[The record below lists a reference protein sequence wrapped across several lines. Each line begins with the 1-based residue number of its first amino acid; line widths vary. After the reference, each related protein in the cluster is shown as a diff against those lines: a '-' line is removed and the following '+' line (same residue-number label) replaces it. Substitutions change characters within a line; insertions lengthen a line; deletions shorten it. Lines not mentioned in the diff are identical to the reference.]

1 MPTVLQTADVQYK
14 RTYSY
19 RLREMPKRPTGPFN
33 GRSLTVHNIA
43 SIAHQEML
51 YNGEYKIMYCKF
63 YHVSFCENLQW
74 PINKLYE
81 HIVQLS

>member
-1 MPTVLQTADVQYK
+1 MRQAVLQLQVMRLILCVQFNYFK
-14 RTYSY
+14 TVSNHR
-19 RLREMPKRPTGPFN
+19 RPKRPTGPFN

-63 YHVSFCENLQW
+63 YHVSFCENLQ
-74 PINKLYE
+74 
-81 HIVQLS
+81 